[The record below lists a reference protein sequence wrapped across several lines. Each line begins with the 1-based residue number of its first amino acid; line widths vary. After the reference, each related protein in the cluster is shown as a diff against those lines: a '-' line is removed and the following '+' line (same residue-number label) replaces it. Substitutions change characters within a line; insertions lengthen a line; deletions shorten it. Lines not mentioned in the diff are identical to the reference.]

1 MILGCNR
8 NIHFKRS
15 KYSCHVPYTGNINS
29 KMEVPNRFIHFEYSN
44 IHTSVT
50 FGVDGF
56 VCNLSH
62 TYGIVSP
69 NCMSHLNRTRFGL
82 LDFICNHIALQIRSK
97 PTPLHLP
104 LNQLQI
110 NLPNLLIAIDY
121 LIMALHFVGAKS
133 SFS

>member
-8 NIHFKRS
+8 NIHPMFHTLPTSIQKW
-15 KYSCHVPYTGNINS
+15 
-29 KMEVPNRFIHFEYSN
+29 RFSFDLYILN

-62 TYGIVSP
+62 TYEIASP
-69 NCMSHLNRTRFGL
+69 NCMSHLNWTRFGL
-82 LDFICNHIALQIRSK
+82 LEFICNHIAIQIWSK

-110 NLPNLLIAIDY
+110 TLQNLLIAIDY
-121 LIMALHFVGAKS
+121 LIMALHFVGASS
-133 SFS
+133 SFSWVPLEG